1 MDTNTEESQLKRKRK
16 NLLRRNDTKLLKTT
30 SGRKRNTSLESFP
43 TVVPDLGEFQSKSG
57 YGKRCCRKG
66 GENGCMYEQ
75 FRLNNSMNLR
85 K

>member
-1 MDTNTEESQLKRKRK
+1 MDANSNDSGLKRKRK
-16 NLLRRNDTKLLKTT
+16 NVLRRKETKLLKT
-30 SGRKRNTSLESFP
+30 SGGQRNTSLELFP

-57 YGKRCCRKG
+57 YGKRCCRGG

-75 FRLNNSMNLR
+75 FKSYNSMNLR